1 MIQYDFPRPAVTVD
15 LVAFRVQQ
23 DTLELLL
30 IERDQPPFAGRWT
43 LPGAFVHENEPL
55 ETTASRIL
63 QEKAHLEGI
72 YLEQLATF
80 GKPGR
85 DPRGHVL
92 SVAYFA
98 IVNAATVDEG
108 KTHWFSVDALPETGF
123 DHDDIIATAVQ
134 RLRGK
139 LTYTDIGFAFLP
151 DTFTLTELQKTWQAV
166 LGTPLDK
173 RNFRKSILS
182 QQRVVAT
189 GEKSSGGA
197 HPPAMLYRWQPE
209 R

>member
-1 MIQYDFPRPAVTVD
+1 M
-15 LVAFRVQQ
+15 AFRVLG
-23 DTLELLL
+23 DALELLL
-30 IERDQPPFAGRWT
+30 IERQEPPFAGSWT

-55 ETTASRIL
+55 EATAARIL
-63 QEKAHLEGI
+63 EEKAHLEGI
-72 YLEQLATF
+72 HLEQLATF

-98 IVNAATVDEG
+98 IVNAATIDEG
-108 KTHWFSVDALPETGF
+108 TAHWFPIDALPKTGF

-139 LTYTDIGFAFLP
+139 LTYTDLGFAFLP
-151 DTFTLTELQKTWQAV
+151 DTFTLTELQQTWQAI
-166 LGTPLDK
+166 LGTTLDK

-197 HPPAMLYRWQPE
+197 HPPAMRYRWQPKG
-209 R
+209 